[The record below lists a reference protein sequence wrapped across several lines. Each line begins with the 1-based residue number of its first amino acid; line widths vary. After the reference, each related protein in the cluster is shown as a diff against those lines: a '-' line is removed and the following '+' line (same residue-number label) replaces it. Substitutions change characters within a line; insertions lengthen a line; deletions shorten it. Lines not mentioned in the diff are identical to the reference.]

1 MRKAFLALAFC
12 TALACQPAHAQ
23 EAPARPPAAP
33 SVAAPVQTPADAYTD
48 MASTHFDAIIR
59 GVERLGRSG
68 EARALAA
75 LQALEAHKLLAGNDT
90 IYIRTDT
97 GLVDARTGQNAPAD
111 LTGLHPVRL
120 NNRVRQTLASAR
132 AELLLAQGTQTER
145 RDALAQIQAHPDAAM
160 LPVLDKALADP
171 SNKSLTGSLNAA
183 RAAILLS
190 PGAPPV
196 ALSEQLAAVAA
207 IKAQGGL
214 PAKSLL
220 SRAATL
226 VPLAP
231 QTREAAGKAVASID
245 FHLKLWGYGQD
256 LFYGVSLSSV
266 LLLSAM
272 GLAITFGV
280 MGVINMAHGELMM
293 VGAYT
298 TFMVERLVAAYIPA
312 LAPFSLI
319 LALPVAFVVSGGL
332 GILIERSVIR
342 FLYGRPLETL
352 LASWG
357 VSLILQQAIRSVF
370 GPTNVAVTTPGWL
383 GGSFALGGLE
393 ITTVRLAIFL
403 FAIAVMAALT
413 LVLKR
418 TPLGLHMRAVTQ
430 NRRMAALMGIRTAR
444 VDALTF
450 GLGSG
455 IAGLAGVAVSQIDN
469 VSPNLGQGYIID
481 SFLVVV
487 FGGVGNLWG
496 SLAAALALGIG
507 GKGLEPLIGA
517 VSGKILL
524 LVLVIL
530 FIQRHPRGMFPM
542 RGRGIES

>member
-1 MRKAFLALAFC
+1 MRKAGLAFTLCLALVLGAPC
-12 TALACQPAHAQ
+12 APAGAQ
-23 EAPARPPAAP
+23 EA
-33 SVAAPVQTPADAYTD
+33 TPDPYAQL
-48 MASTHFDAIIR
+48 ASPHFDAIIA
-59 GVERLGRSG
+59 GIEALGHSG
-68 EARALAA
+68 DDKALAT
-75 LQALEAHKLLAGNDT
+75 LQALDAHKLMAGSGGV
-90 IYIRTDT
+90 YIHAGT
-97 GLVDARTGQNAPAD
+97 GLVDARTGQQNADIDPA
-111 LTGLHPVRL
+111 TLHPVRV
-120 NNRVRQTLASAR
+120 NNRVRLVLATAR
-132 AELLLAQGTQTER
+132 AELLLAQGSRAEKH
-145 RDALAQIQAHPDAAM
+145 DALSRMLTHPDASM
-160 LPVLDKALADP
+160 LPALDHASADP
-171 SNKSLTGSLNAA
+171 ANKSLRAEFEAA

-196 ALSEQLAAVAA
+196 ALSAQLAAVSA
-207 IKAQGGL
+207 IKKTGGL
-214 PAKSLL
+214 GARSLL
-220 SRAATL
+220 TRAAAL
-226 VPLAP
+226 EALAP
-231 QTREAAGKAVASID
+231 QTREAAKKAVASID
-245 FHLKLWGYGQD
+245 FRLRLWSYAQD

-298 TFMVERLVAAYIPA
+298 TFVVERLIAAYIPA
-312 LAPFSLI
+312 LSPFSLI
-319 LALPVAFVVSGGL
+319 LALPAAFVVSGGL
-332 GILIERSVIR
+332 GILIERGVIR

-357 VSLILQQAIRSVF
+357 VSLILQQAVRSVF
-370 GPTNVAVTTPGWL
+370 GPSNVAVTTPGWL
-383 GGSFALGGLE
+383 GGAFALGGLE

-403 FAIAVMAALT
+403 FAIAVMAALM
-413 LVLKR
+413 LVLRR

-496 SLAAALALGIG
+496 SLAAALALGLG